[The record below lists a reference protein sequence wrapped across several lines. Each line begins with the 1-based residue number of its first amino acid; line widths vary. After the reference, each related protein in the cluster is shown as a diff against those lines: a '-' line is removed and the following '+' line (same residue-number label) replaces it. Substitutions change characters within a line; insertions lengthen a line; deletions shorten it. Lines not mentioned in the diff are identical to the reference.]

1 MARPAAP
8 RAQILTGTG
17 SLNGLLDNLETSLAA
32 RHRSE
37 TQVRRFVADASHEL
51 RTPLASIRGYAELI
65 RRAGPDLPP
74 EISRSVGRIE
84 AESVRMTGLIE
95 DMLLLA
101 RLDAEREQSAED
113 TTDPG
118 AGPDA
123 SLDAGPDAG
132 PDVGPRP
139 HAMAEV
145 DLLPLVIDSVS
156 DAHAADRDHHWH
168 LDVGAGP
175 ASVTVR
181 GVEPRLRQ
189 VLANLL
195 ANARLHTPP
204 GTTVTSS
211 LSRDDDTAVLSLS
224 NDGPPIPADLIPRI
238 FDRFARGD
246 ASRST
251 GSGSTGLGLA
261 IVKAIV
267 ESHGGTCTVTSTSD
281 RTTFTIRL
289 PLTPGS

>member
-1 MARPAAP
+1 MPAS
-8 RAQILTGTG
+8 G
-17 SLNGLLDNLETSLAA
+17 SSRLRIWVCLLYTS
-32 RHRSE
+32 
-37 TQVRRFVADASHEL
+37 D
-51 RTPLASIRGYAELI
+51 
-65 RRAGPDLPP
+65 
-74 EISRSVGRIE
+74 
-84 AESVRMTGLIE
+84 
-95 DMLLLA
+95 
-101 RLDAEREQSAED
+101 
-113 TTDPG
+113 
-118 AGPDA
+118 
-123 SLDAGPDAG
+123 
-132 PDVGPRP
+132 
-139 HAMAEV
+139 
-145 DLLPLVIDSVS
+145 
-156 DAHAADRDHHWH
+156 AADRDHHWH